1 MKKRRLKR
9 GVKKVLVIV
18 LLGFLIINFVNSF
31 NKTSKDEIGNTCYG
45 SIIKV
50 CGGEMN

>member
-1 MKKRRLKR
+1 MKKRRLRR
-9 GVKKVLVIV
+9 GVRKVLVIV
-18 LLGFLIINFVNSF
+18 LLGFLAINFVSNF

-50 CGGEMN
+50 CGGEVN

>member
-1 MKKRRLKR
+1 MKKRRLRR
-9 GVKKVLVIV
+9 GARKVLVIV
-18 LLGFLIINFVNSF
+18 LLGFLAINFVSNF

-50 CGGEMN
+50 CGGEVN